1 MSLVPN
7 YGSSSESDESD
18 HESAPQ
24 QQQKTKRP
32 LASLL
37 PPPKKTVSI
46 ALPKLQ
52 DDAED
57 DLDRERKRPKTTV
70 GLGLADL
77 LPAPKNYKHVPVSKT
92 TTDKAFIPHAL
103 SKKMKGKQ
111 KASVA
116 QEPSEA
122 PLPSKDDAS
131 QADGSDVDEENDDD
145 DDNNNNNENEDVK
158 QESTKFTGSFFHIGK
173 DLKEKEI
180 RMEPKIKPVLATP
193 GPMYSVERPPA
204 EQQQQPELAAVDMYA
219 YDPNAMYSA
228 DPSVYY
234 QYEQATSVQSLQN
247 DPELERLVGKR
258 VRGEG
263 NIQIKDVNQTDMLP
277 SEEWR
282 RAQALTAAPKFN
294 NGVAMQASKQQMRT
308 NNIMALAAQAV
319 NNQEK
324 MDEMFAANKKTRRE
338 AARKYG
344 F

>member
-7 YGSSSESDESD
+7 YGSSSESEDSD
-18 HESAPQ
+18 HEATPQ
-24 QQQKTKRP
+24 QQTKRP

-52 DDAED
+52 DDEED

-77 LPAPKNYKHVPVSKT
+77 LPAPKNYKSVPVSKT

-103 SKKMKGKQ
+103 SKKMKGKE
-111 KASVA
+111 KAIVQ
-116 QEPSEA
+116 QEPSEV
-122 PLPSKDDAS
+122 SKPNVNEEP
-131 QADGSDVDEENDDD
+131 QADVSDVEED
-145 DDNNNNNENEDVK
+145 NEDAT
-158 QESTKFTGSFFHIGK
+158 QESAKFTGSFFHIGK
-173 DLKEKEI
+173 DLKDQEI
-180 RMEPKIKPVLATP
+180 NIQPKIKPVLATP
-193 GPMYSVERPPA
+193 GPMYSVERPPV
-204 EQQQQPELAAVDMYA
+204 EQQPELAAVDMYA

-234 QYEQATSVQSLQN
+234 QYEQATNVEGLQD

-263 NIQIKDVNQTDMLP
+263 NIQIKEVKQHDMLP

-294 NGVAMQASKQQMRT
+294 NGVAMQASKLQMKK

-338 AARKYG
+338 AAKKYG

>member
-7 YGSSSESDESD
+7 YGSSSESEDSD
-18 HESAPQ
+18 HETAPQ
-24 QQQKTKRP
+24 TQTKRP
-32 LASLL
+32 LSSLL

-46 ALPKLQ
+46 ALPKLE
-52 DDAED
+52 DDEED

-77 LPAPKNYKHVPVSKT
+77 LPAPKNYKSVPVSKT

-103 SKKMKGKQ
+103 SKKMKGKE
-111 KASVA
+111 KAAA
-116 QEPSEA
+116 QEEPAEESKSIVNEEQEVDK
-122 PLPSKDDAS
+122 LDDEDVEGGDKDD
-131 QADGSDVDEENDDD
+131 
-145 DDNNNNNENEDVK
+145 EDAK
-158 QESTKFTGSFFHIGK
+158 QENTKFTGSFFHIGK
-173 DLKEKEI
+173 DLKDKEI
-180 RMEPKIKPVLATP
+180 NIQPKVKPVLATP
-193 GPMYSVERPPA
+193 GPMYSVERPPV
-204 EQQQQPELAAVDMYA
+204 EQQQPELAAVDMYA

-234 QYEQATSVQSLQN
+234 QYEQATNVEGLQD

-263 NIQIKDVNQTDMLP
+263 NIQIKEVNQNDMLP

-294 NGVAMQASKQQMRT
+294 NGVTMQASKLQMKK

-338 AARKYG
+338 AAKKYG

>member
-7 YGSSSESDESD
+7 YGSSSESEDSDNEST
-18 HESAPQ
+18 PQ
-24 QQQKTKRP
+24 QQTKRP

-52 DDAED
+52 DDEED
-57 DLDRERKRPKTTV
+57 DMDRERKRPKTTV
-70 GLGLADL
+70 GLGLTDL
-77 LPAPKNYKHVPVSKT
+77 LPAPKNYRSVPVSKT

-103 SKKMKGKQ
+103 SKKMKGKE
-111 KASVA
+111 KATVQ
-116 QEPSEA
+116 QEPSE
-122 PLPSKDDAS
+122 PSVNNDPPANVSDD
-131 QADGSDVDEENDDD
+131 GEEEEEEDEDA
-145 DDNNNNNENEDVK
+145 K
-158 QESTKFTGSFFHIGK
+158 QKSTKFTGSFFHIGK
-173 DLKEKEI
+173 DLKDREEI
-180 RMEPKIKPVLATP
+180 HVQPKVKPVMATP
-193 GPMYSVERPPA
+193 GPMYSVERPP
-204 EQQQQPELAAVDMYA
+204 EEEQQQPELAAVDMYA

-234 QYEQATSVQSLQN
+234 QYEQATNVEGLQD

-263 NIQIKDVNQTDMLP
+263 NIQIKEVNQHDMLP

-294 NGVAMQASKQQMRT
+294 NGVTMQASKLQMKK

-338 AARKYG
+338 AAKKYG